1 MKYALL
7 LYDVPAN
14 WANVDDARMADLH
27 GEYMAVADD
36 SRSFGGAQLDP
47 AHPSKTLRL
56 RPDGELLV
64 TDGPFAETK
73 EVLSGFYLV
82 EAGSEEEAIEIAQRI
97 PTLSRM
103 GGAVEVRQIVDRE
116 DMQ

>member
-14 WANVDDARMADLH
+14 WADVDEARMADLH
-27 GEYMAVADD
+27 KEYMEVTEDP
-36 SRSFGGAQLDP
+36 RSTGGAQLF
-47 AHPSKTLRL
+47 PSDAAKTLRL
-56 RPDGELLV
+56 DGGELLV

-82 EAGSEEEAIEIAQRI
+82 EAASAEEAMEMARRV

-103 GGAVEVRQIVDRE
+103 GGAIEVRQIVER
-116 DMQ
+116 

>member
-14 WANVDDARMADLH
+14 WADVDEARMGELH
-27 GEYMAVADD
+27 KEYMAVTEDPRAA
-36 SRSFGGAQLDP
+36 GGAQLF
-47 AHPSKTLRL
+47 PSNAAKTLRL
-56 RPDGELLV
+56 DGEDVLI

-82 EAGSEEEAIEIAQRI
+82 EAASPEEAMEIAQRI

-103 GGAVEVRQIVDRE
+103 GGAIEVRQIVER
-116 DMQ
+116 

>member
-7 LYDVPAN
+7 LYDVPQN
-14 WANVDDARMADLH
+14 WADVDESRMGDLH
-27 GEYMAVADD
+27 REYMAVSEDPRAYD
-36 SRSFGGAQLDP
+36 GAQL
-47 AHPSKTLRL
+47 HPSEAAKTLRL
-56 RPDGELLV
+56 GGEELLV

-82 EAGSEEEAIEIAQRI
+82 EADSAEEAMEIAQRI

-103 GGAVEVRQIVDRE
+103 GGAIEVRQIVER
-116 DMQ
+116 